1 MSDKEFYEV
10 TKDDKTI
17 KLAVISP
24 NAEISNKAQRE
35 YNKAFRSA
43 LDSGAIFRETLE
55 IHMRK
60 QGLWDD
66 AKAKEHEELVNK
78 IRDGERKLAKGG
90 IKLSEGK
97 QIALDM
103 ARHRA
108 QLQSLLA
115 QRNRMDVNTA
125 DGQAENARF
134 NALAALCI
142 INTETNKP
150 YYKDINDY
158 LNHGNDPEARQGA
171 EKLANMIYDIDSDYE
186 KNLPENKFLQQ
197 YNFVDDKLRL
207 INKDGQLV
215 DIDGNLID
223 ENGRYIDKDGN
234 YVDRDGNRVDENG
247 EYIVDSQP
255 FLDDDG
261 NPL

>member
-1 MSDKEFYEV
+1 MSDRETFEV

-17 KLAVISP
+17 KLAVITP

-35 YNKAFRSA
+35 YNRAFRNA

-55 IHMRK
+55 VHMRK

-66 AKAKEHEELVNK
+66 KKAEEHEKLVNK
-78 IRDGERKLAKGG
+78 IRDGERRLAQGG

-103 ARHRA
+103 ARNRGE
-108 QLQSLLA
+108 LQSLLA

-134 NALAALCI
+134 NALVSLCI
-142 INTETNKP
+142 VDAETNKP
-150 YYKDINDY
+150 YYKDLDDY
-158 LNHGNDPEARQGA
+158 LNHSSDPEARQGA
-171 EKLANMIYDIDSDYE
+171 EKLANMIYDIDEDYE
-186 KNLPENKFLQQ
+186 KNLPENKFLRQ
-197 YNFVDDKLRL
+197 YNFVDDSLRL
-207 INKDGQLV
+207 VNKDGQLV
-215 DIDGNLID
+215 DVDGNLVD
-223 ENGRYIDKDGN
+223 ENGRYIDENGN
-234 YVDRDGNRVDENG
+234 YIDRDGNRVDENG
-247 EYIVDSQP
+247 EYVVDSQP

-261 NPL
+261 NPV